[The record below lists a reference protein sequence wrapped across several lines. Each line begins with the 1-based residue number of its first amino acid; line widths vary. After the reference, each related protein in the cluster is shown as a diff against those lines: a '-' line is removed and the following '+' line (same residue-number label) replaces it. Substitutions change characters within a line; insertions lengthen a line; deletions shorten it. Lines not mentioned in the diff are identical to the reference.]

1 MDFKPAYGTDPGHN
15 ERLPHIARRVRARR
29 LETGTQRLRFAIH
42 PKPHEFTTIGPCIA
56 IGYRRDTSAGTWVLR
71 VTDGKGVTG
80 PRPLASRHFADAG
93 GNVLTWWQ
101 AVEKGLRLV
110 RGTDDEAGRPA
121 TVAEVLTAYEQ
132 DLDTDGLSVPT
143 PPAPANTC
151 PLPYWPRASPC

>member
-1 MDFKPAYGTDPGHN
+1 M
-15 ERLPHIARRVRARR
+15 ARRVLARR
-29 LETGTQRLRFAIH
+29 LETGTQRLRFPH
-42 PKPHEFTTIGPCIA
+42 PPQAARVFTTIGPGIA
-56 IGYRRDTSAGTWVLR
+56 IGYRRNTSAGTWVLR
-71 VTDGKGVTG
+71 VTDGKGGNWTKAIG
-80 PRPLASRHFADAG
+80 FADDFADAG

-101 AVEKGLRLV
+101 AVEKSLRLV

-151 PLPYWPRASPC
+151 PLPYWPRSSPC

>member
-1 MDFKPAYGTDPGHN
+1 MRITQLAHELEVLARVEGT
-15 ERLPHIARRVRARR
+15 ERALEIVATRRAKSY
-29 LETGTQRLRFAIH
+29 H
-42 PKPHEFTTIGPCIA
+42 P
-56 IGYRRDTSAGTWVLR
+56 D
-71 VTDGKGVTG
+71 
-80 PRPLASRHFADAG
+80 LADLAVAHGA
-93 GNVLTWWQ
+93 TWWQ

-151 PLPYWPRASPC
+151 PLPDGPRSSPC